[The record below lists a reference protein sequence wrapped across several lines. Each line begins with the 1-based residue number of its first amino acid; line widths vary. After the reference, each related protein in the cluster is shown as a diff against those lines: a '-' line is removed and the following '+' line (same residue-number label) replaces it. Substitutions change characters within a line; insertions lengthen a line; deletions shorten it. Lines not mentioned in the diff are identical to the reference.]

1 MVEVFKSLSF
11 TDVPSTEILAAGI
24 WQALITTV
32 MGLCIAIPVLMVYYA
47 LMLKFRGF
55 HIEAVEHS
63 YRALEVMTRIRAKG
77 ARKSDDRDFGGTE

>member
-1 MVEVFKSLSF
+1 MVAVFQSLAQ
-11 TDVPSTEILAAGI
+11 TEVPSSEVLAAGI

-32 MGLCIAIPVLMVYYA
+32 MGLCIAIPTLMVYYA

-63 YRALEVMTRIRAKG
+63 YRALEVCQHIKKG
-77 ARKSDDRDFGGTE
+77 DRKSLIEEEEA